1 MTGGTRVL
9 AYVCMF
15 FVCSTDM
22 CASVSSLLEVAS
34 LRRYLPGS
42 SKRLVSTKLGEIMQK
57 SDNKQPSFQFLR
69 LGDPRL
75 YQVSQPFVLPLEM
88 SLAHQTLQLMK
99 QATQGMGNVGLA
111 APQIGILRRIVMFEV
126 PAKHPRYKT
135 DGVTIPMQVLINPSY
150 KPLSDEQNLE
160 WEGCL
165 SVPGMLGQV
174 LRYTD
179 VEYQYTDLEGNICVR
194 KASGFHA
201 RVVQH
206 ELDHLDGVLFP
217 LRIKEKHMRT
227 FGFTEAVMA
236 SSAFLQS
243 RQES

>member
-1 MTGGTRVL
+1 MSQLDTIPPQLLRFGDATL
-9 AYVCMF
+9 YE
-15 FVCSTDM
+15 T
-22 CASVSSLLEVAS
+22 SLPFK
-34 LRRYLPGS
+34 LPDEMP
-42 SKRLVSTKLGEIMQK
+42 LV
-57 SDNKQPSFQFLR
+57 
-69 LGDPRL
+69 
-75 YQVSQPFVLPLEM
+75 
-88 SLAHQTLQLMK
+88 HQTLQLME
-99 QATQGMGNVGLA
+99 QATKNLGIVGIA
-111 APQIGILRRIVMFEV
+111 APQIGILKRLVMFEV
-126 PAKHPRYKT
+126 PAEHPRYKT
-135 DGVTIPMQVLINPSY
+135 DGVAIPMRALINPTY
-150 KPLSDEQNLE
+150 KPLSNEQNLE

-217 LRIKEKHMRT
+217 LRIKEKDMRS

-236 SSAFLQS
+236 SSVFLQS

>member
-9 AYVCMF
+9 AYVCMYLM
-15 FVCSTDM
+15 CSTGM
-22 CASVSSLLEVAS
+22 CATLSGLLEVAS

-42 SKRLVSTKLGEIMQK
+42 SIRSLSAKVEEIMQK
-57 SDNKQPSFQFLR
+57 SDKKQSSFQFLR
-69 LGDPRL
+69 LGDPKL
-75 YQVSQPFVLPLEM
+75 YEVSQPFMLPSEM
-88 SLAHQTLQLMK
+88 PLAHQTLQLMK

-111 APQIGILRRIVMFEV
+111 APQIGILKRIVMFEV

-135 DGVTIPMQVLINPSY
+135 DGVAIPMQVLINPSY

-217 LRIKEKHMRT
+217 LRIKERDMRS